1 MEKEEEMSKGTEK
14 EETDVLKTLYW
25 FPIAATADHHK
36 FSDLKQ
42 PKSITLP
49 VGRSEVQN
57 QLYWGKVRCSRACS
71 FWRL

>member
-1 MEKEEEMSKGTEK
+1 MEKEEEMGKGTEK

-25 FPIAATADHHK
+25 FPIAATTDHHK
-36 FSDLKQ
+36 LSDLKQ

-49 VGRSEVQN
+49 VGR
-57 QLYWGKVRCSRACS
+57 LYWGKVRCSRACS